1 MGIWSR
7 LIMHK
12 VVVTRYKD
20 LIAAIE
26 YSSSLKPVR
35 IFFSKQSKVTLGSIY
50 IGRVSNIKPEL
61 NAAFVEF
68 TNEFTGYL
76 PLDECEIKLKE
87 GDLIPVRVV
96 KEPVKSKLYS
106 LSTKLE
112 IVGEYCVVSSS
123 SDTVTFSKRLSA
135 DDVKLFKK
143 AFSKVPELE
152 SAYGAI
158 IRTNASPDNMD
169 ALISEYI
176 EFDKRLKNID
186 QYKENRTLY
195 TCLYYENPGFVK
207 SLTDLRED
215 SFNEIICEDLELYDF
230 VRVVFP
236 GKVRLHTD
244 ERISLSSLYSTK
256 RSIEL
261 ATQKKVNLKSGG
273 YIVIEPTE
281 TMTVIDVNSGK
292 FSNKKESKEEMIR
305 HINKEAATEVAYQL
319 KLRNISGM
327 ILVDFINFEDKRDE
341 NDLIEYFKM
350 LVKDDNCKVTI
361 YGFTR
366 LKLLEIS
373 RQKIRGSVYDYLS

>member
-1 MGIWSR
+1 
-7 LIMHK
+7 
-12 VVVTRYKD
+12 
-20 LIAAIE
+20 
-26 YSSSLKPVR
+26 
-35 IFFSKQSKVTLGSIY
+35 
-50 IGRVSNIKPEL
+50 
-61 NAAFVEF
+61 
-68 TNEFTGYL
+68 
-76 PLDECEIKLKE
+76 
-87 GDLIPVRVV
+87 
-96 KEPVKSKLYS
+96 
-106 LSTKLE
+106 
-112 IVGEYCVVSSS
+112 
-123 SDTVTFSKRLSA
+123 
-135 DDVKLFKK
+135 
-143 AFSKVPELE
+143 
-152 SAYGAI
+152 
-158 IRTNASPDNMD
+158 
-169 ALISEYI
+169 
-176 EFDKRLKNID
+176 
-186 QYKENRTLY
+186 
-195 TCLYYENPGFVK
+195 
-207 SLTDLRED
+207 LTDLRED

-327 ILVDFINFEDKRDE
+327 ILVDFINFEDKKDE

-350 LVKDDNCKVTI
+350 LVKDDNCKVNI